1 MTMMTMMMT
10 TAPPSGGFG
19 NQRPHFFFFHSV
31 PFFYLFA
38 CVLAHSLSFIV
49 NSEREF
55 LFSIFFHCIPGSFF
69 LLSRSYFLLFWR
81 FCKKSLW
88 IISFHIMLLS
98 FLLLHHLST
107 FWGLWRNWGLWQFAD
122 TDWHRSSLNE
132 LGWLPVRF
140 LSSLERPVN
149 EWVEWQRLQKDR
161 KGEGEIGTEK
171 ETVLETETAT
181 R

>member
-55 LFSIFFHCIPGSFF
+55 LFSIFFFIASLVLFFFSLVLTFSSFGDFVKRVYGLFSFTSCYCLFSCFTICRRFEDYEGIEDCDSLQILTDIEVHWMNSVDYRCDSFPLWKDLWMSEWNGSDCRKTEREREK
-69 LLSRSYFLLFWR
+69 SGQ
-81 FCKKSLW
+81 KK
-88 IISFHIMLLS
+88 
-98 FLLLHHLST
+98 
-107 FWGLWRNWGLWQFAD
+107 RQC
-122 TDWHRSSLNE
+122 
-132 LGWLPVRF
+132 
-140 LSSLERPVN
+140 
-149 EWVEWQRLQKDR
+149 
-161 KGEGEIGTEK
+161 
-171 ETVLETETAT
+171 
-181 R
+181 